1 MRARLIPKAIAAP
14 WFHAGLA
21 APSSAVRR
29 DGSMRP
35 LPFPEILAA
44 ATPALVLALAL
55 AATGCKH
62 HQPPGAAAGSA
73 TAARTSNH
81 ACELLTGD
89 DAEQLLG
96 GAVKAPVTSVTAEV
110 GVLSSRCGYVSVSTT
125 PVKVVTL
132 LARKYQ
138 QPADAR
144 NAFEH
149 AHALAQTVSGQ
160 IRETVPGLGD
170 RAYWAGGTVNQLNVL
185 AGDTWLVISGTAGP
199 GLDELGPAK
208 LAAAKILA
216 H

>member
-1 MRARLIPKAIAAP
+1 M
-14 WFHAGLA
+14 
-21 APSSAVRR
+21 
-29 DGSMRP
+29 
-35 LPFPEILAA
+35 
-44 ATPALVLALAL
+44 LALALL

-62 HQPPGAAAGSA
+62 HQPSGAAAARSA
-73 TAARTSNH
+73 SSAPAGASAPTNH
-81 ACELLTGD
+81 ACELLAGD

-96 GAVKAPVTSVTAEV
+96 GAVKAPVTSVTAEI

-138 QPADAR
+138 QPAEAR

-160 IRETVPGLGD
+160 IPETVPGLGD

-208 LAAAKILA
+208 LAAAKVLA